1 MISERDSTAVIDTTR
16 IQMEKVQLRSFLQD
30 RNKAVEDYFASFSEN
45 DFSLT
50 RYEFRKSEHPHD
62 LITTTIYETEF
73 VNRENDEL
81 ARKVIPKTM
90 QAALNALKFDLD
102 QPMQL
107 KFRIARYKS
116 SGLGSVDLEIKQ
128 GELKLSVSNVRASW
142 PDRKPPEA
150 GELADLISQLEP
162 FEDSREL
169 IASIIEVRS
178 DSGAY

>member
-1 MISERDSTAVIDTTR
+1 MTSERDSTAVIDRTR
-16 IQMEKVQLRSFLQD
+16 IQMEKAQLRSFLQD

-50 RYEFRKSEHPHD
+50 SRGFRKSKHSHD

-73 VNRENDEL
+73 VNIDNWQL
-81 ARKVIPKTM
+81 ANNVIPETM

-107 KFRIARYKS
+107 KFRIAVYKS
-116 SGLGSVDLEIKQ
+116 SGLDSVDLEIKQ
-128 GELKLSVSNVRASW
+128 GESKLSVSNVRASW
-142 PDRKPPEA
+142 PDRKLPEDR
-150 GELADLISQLEP
+150 ELARLISQLEL

-169 IASIIEVRS
+169 IASIIEARS
-178 DSGAY
+178 DPGAY